1 MILWATW
8 AVGVMVLP
16 SSAKA
21 GAANARATV
30 GKSQPLWAVRQV
42 GANAVIFVFDMA

>member
-16 SSAKA
+16 SSARAGKA
-21 GAANARATV
+21 ISDPITQKNPNLKMNRCIE
-30 GKSQPLWAVRQV
+30 LL
-42 GANAVIFVFDMA
+42 